1 MAFAHLHVHTQY
13 SLLDGAAE
21 IEKLIT
27 RAAELGFDSLAVT
40 DHGAMYGAVEFYIA
54 AKSKGI
60 KPIIGCEV
68 YTAPRSRFDKVHG
81 VDSHYGHLVLLAY
94 NNVGYRNLMQ
104 LVSLSYSEGYYYK
117 PRVDGEILRAH
128 SDGLI
133 ALSACLRGDVPMA
146 VLRGGVDAGVEA
158 ARKFCDIFGRENFFI
173 EIQDHGIPEEERIID
188 GLAEVA
194 RICGVGLVATND
206 VHYVNRDDAFL
217 QDVLTCIQT
226 GSKLNDTDRL
236 KFQGNE
242 FYLKSEGEMCAL
254 FPKYPEAIENTRKIA
269 ARCNVTLDFDTMHL
283 PAAIPDTDKPHDVY
297 LKELCTDG
305 IFKKYQN
312 PDEKIFA
319 RLDYELGVINSMGYT
334 DYFLIVWDFIAY
346 AKRNRIMVGPGRGS
360 AAGSLV
366 AYALNITEIDPLK
379 YDLIFERFLN
389 PERVSMPDI
398 DVDFCYERRDEV
410 KEYVVNKYGVGRVAQ
425 IATFGT
431 MAARAAIRDVGR
443 VMGCPPDLVD
453 RAAKSVPEMLH
464 IKLIDAIEMDPEL
477 KSMYNGDPDMRRLLD
492 TAMALEGFPRNVSTH
507 AAGIVIADA
516 PLDNYVPLQTADTG
530 MITQYS
536 MAALER
542 LGLLKMDFLGL
553 RNLTVIRDAVAMVEK
568 YEGIKVDL
576 KNLDYEDK
584 ATFDMISDGDTDG
597 VFQLE
602 NPGLRTFMQKF
613 RPHSI
618 EDIIMT
624 TSIYRPGPMEQI
636 PQFLKNV
643 KDPGAI
649 KYMHPLLEPILRP
662 TYGAIIYQE
671 QVMEIVRSL
680 AGYSFGRADLVRRAM
695 AKKKHDVMEKE
706 RGIFIHGLV
715 ENGVRVIDG
724 AVNRGVDE
732 GTANAVFDYLID
744 FANYAFNKSHA
755 ACYATVAYQTAYL
768 KRHYPVEFL
777 VALLM
782 SLTGNSYKINKY
794 IRVFGKYG
802 IYLLPPDINKS
813 GVQFSVEGRNVRFA
827 LSALK
832 NVGIQ
837 FPQDVVSERER
848 GGDFRSFSDFI
859 SRMSAYDT
867 NRRTIETL
875 IKCGSFDSL
884 CPNRKA
890 LVMSFEKML
899 DYAAADSRM
908 LGLGQ
913 MSLFGEDASSV
924 TDAMIEKVS
933 DYTDSDKLDY
943 EKEFSGMYL
952 TAHPL
957 DRYLLKAKAFSNA
970 DIFSVAE
977 GISVSGGATVK
988 VCGVINGLQKR
999 RTKKGLLIVTMTLSD
1014 YYSDIELVAFENKY
1028 NMYSQC
1034 LKDGAVI
1041 YAEANV
1047 NDRGRN
1053 NFSLT
1058 LGSAVPLDDLAV
1070 PDSKKLYV
1078 RVADDSYVA
1087 DVTEITAK
1095 YRGKSELNIYLSDT
1109 KTVLRAA
1116 DDRKVSLCNELIKE
1130 LCDKFGDENIK
1141 IT

>member
-1 MAFAHLHVHTQY
+1 MGFAHLHVHTQY

-21 IEKLIT
+21 IGRLAEA
-27 RAAELGFDSLAVT
+27 AAEQGFDSLAIT
-40 DHGAMYGAVEFYIA
+40 DHGVMYGAVEFYTA
-54 AKSKGI
+54 VKSKGI

-81 VDSHYGHLVLLAY
+81 IDSQYGHLVLLAR
-94 NNVGYRNLMQ
+94 NNTGYKNLMK

-117 PRVDGEILRAH
+117 PRVDDEILKKY
-128 SDGLI
+128 SEGLI

-146 VLRGGVDAGVEA
+146 VLGGGVDAGVRA
-158 ARKFCDIFGRENFFI
+158 AQKYCDIFGKENFFI
-173 EIQDHGIPEEERIID
+173 ELQDHGIPEEKRVID

-194 RICGVGLVATND
+194 HICGAGLVATND
-206 VHYVNRDDAFL
+206 VHYVDSSDAFL

-226 GSKLNDTDRL
+226 GSKLDDTDRL
-236 KFQGNE
+236 KFEGSE
-242 FYLKSEGEMCAL
+242 FYLKSEDDMRTL
-254 FPKYPEAIENTRKIA
+254 FAKYPEAIENTEKIA
-269 ARCNVTLDFDTMHL
+269 AMCNVTLDFDTMHL
-283 PAAIPDTDKPHDVY
+283 PAAMPDTDKPHDVY

-305 IFKKYQN
+305 VYKKYQN
-312 PDEKIFA
+312 PGEEIFE

-346 AKRNRIMVGPGRGS
+346 AKRNHIMVGPGRGS

-366 AYALNITEIDPLK
+366 AYVLNITEIDPLK

-443 VMGCPPDLVD
+443 VMGCDPSLVD
-453 RAAKSVPEMLH
+453 KAAKSVPEMLH
-464 IKLIDAIEMDPEL
+464 IKLKDAIDMDAEL
-477 KSMYNGDPDMRRLLD
+477 RSMYSGDPVMRRLLD

-530 MITQYS
+530 MITQYP
-536 MAALER
+536 MAALEK

-553 RNLTVIRDAVAMVEK
+553 RNLTVIRDAIAMTEK
-568 YEGIKVDL
+568 YEGVRIDL

-618 EDIIMT
+618 EDVILT

-643 KDPGAI
+643 KNPRGI
-649 KYMHPLLEPILRP
+649 TYMHPLLEPILRP

-695 AKKKHDVMEKE
+695 AKKKHSVMEKE
-706 RGIFIHGLV
+706 REIFIHGLV
-715 ENGVRVIDG
+715 EDGVRVIDG
-724 AVNRGVDE
+724 AVNRGVE
-732 GTANAVFDYLID
+732 ETTANAIFDYLID

-813 GVQFSVEGRNVRFA
+813 CAQFAVEGRNVRFA

-837 FPQDVVSERER
+837 FPHDVEAEREH
-848 GGDFRSFSDFI
+848 GGVFKSFSDFVV
-859 SRMSAYDT
+859 RMSAYDT

-875 IKCGSFDSL
+875 IKCGAFDSL
-884 CPNRKA
+884 YPNRKA
-890 LVMSFEKML
+890 LVTSFEKMF
-899 DYAAADSRM
+899 DYASADAR
-908 LGLGQ
+908 LAVLGQ
-913 MSLFGEDASSV
+913 VSLFGDDSASV
-924 TDAMIEKVS
+924 TDGMIERIA
-933 DYTDSDKLDY
+933 DYTDSEKLDY

-952 TAHPL
+952 SAHPL
-957 DRYLLKAKAFSNA
+957 DGYLLKAKAFSQC
-970 DIFSVAE
+970 DIYSLSE
-977 GISVSGGATVK
+977 GNVPDDGKVR
-988 VCGVINGLQKR
+988 VCGVVTGVHKK
-999 RTKKGLLIVTMTLSD
+999 RTKKGVLIVTMTLSD
-1014 YYSDIELVAFENKY
+1014 YYSDIELVAFEKKY
-1028 NMYSQC
+1028 DMYSRY
-1034 LKDGAVI
+1034 LTDGSVLFV
-1041 YAEANV
+1041 EATV
-1047 NDRGRN
+1047 SDRGKKN
-1053 NFSLT
+1053 ISLS
-1058 LGSAVPLDDLAV
+1058 LVSAVPLDGLSVA
-1070 PDSKKLYV
+1070 DSKRLYV
-1078 RVADDSYVA
+1078 RVPDDSSVGS
-1087 DVTEITAK
+1087 VTEITSR
-1095 YRGKSELNIYLSDT
+1095 YCGKSGLNIYLSDS
-1109 KTVLRAA
+1109 KTVLRAS
-1116 DDRKVSLCNELIKE
+1116 DDRKVRLCNELIKE